1 MDKIK
6 KTDILYYIVKNVF
19 MCCLV
24 IFLVIYIS
32 ISNGTSDYRAYK
44 RSELTKDAIKRFEE
58 DVKSG
63 KNINLSDYIDVN
75 ETTYSNK
82 VSKAGIY
89 LSDKITVFARDFI
102 KFVGSVFSAIFGE

>member
-6 KTDILYYIVKNVF
+6 KTDILFYIV
-19 MCCLV
+19 
-24 IFLVIYIS
+24 
-32 ISNGTSDYRAYK
+32 
-44 RSELTKDAIKRFEE
+44 
-58 DVKSG
+58 
-63 KNINLSDYIDVN
+63 
-75 ETTYSNK
+75 NK

>member
-6 KTDILYYIVKNVF
+6 KIDILYYIVKNIF
-19 MCCLV
+19 ICFLV
-24 IFLVIYIS
+24 IFLGIYIS
-32 ISNGTSDYRAYK
+32 VSSGNSNYKAYK

-58 DVKSG
+58 DVKNG
-63 KNINLSDYIDVN
+63 KNINLNDYIDVN

-89 LSDKITVFARDFI
+89 LSNKITVFAKDFI
-102 KFVGSVFSAIFGE
+102 RFVGNVFSVVFEE